1 MSYIEAHPPAG
12 GTWCTCGAGSDRK
25 RLVIQYKWPNVSGVL
40 THRRLTV
47 VLAKAA
53 RGLTGVLVDVQ
64 EVWIV
69 PRAASYVIPATAK
82 VLELTVAWP
91 ELGPDRPKT
100 LLSTTVT
107 EAAKVSAIVDAIN
120 KMALVQ
126 PGPGSYGCPP
136 GRKAIATF
144 TFLESTGGPTV
155 AIAGTSASS
164 KTEGICSELMLTLP
178 ALGKTVELEHGSI
191 VELAENLLG
200 EPVYTPEERQRP

>member
-1 MSYIEAHPPAG
+1 MLSYIEAHPPAG
-12 GTWCTCGAGSDRK
+12 GTRCTCGAGSDRK

-53 RGLTGVLVDVQ
+53 RGRTGVLVDVQ

-91 ELGPDRPKT
+91 ELGPDRPET

-107 EAAKVSAIVDAIN
+107 EAAKVSAIVDAID
-120 KMALVQ
+120 KMSLVQ
-126 PGPGSYGCPP
+126 PGPGTEGCPP
-136 GRKAIATF
+136 GPSGDRDLHVPGKHGRFDSRDRAYVRQ
-144 TFLESTGGPTV
+144 LKDGG
-155 AIAGTSASS
+155 
-164 KTEGICSELMLTLP
+164 
-178 ALGKTVELEHGSI
+178 H
-191 VELAENLLG
+191 LL
-200 EPVYTPEERQRP
+200 